1 MSETYGDMWREEE
14 QEDSCSSCSSYLYLE
29 SSNDTEIITVP
40 AEHVE
45 REQSEV
51 DKTFLM
57 ERLMEAYR
65 RVMEDIRRETEA
77 GGALGSHDTD
87 TVPATDTALAQDTVP
102 NTDTDTDKD
111 QDIDINQTQD
121 SHDTSARH

>member
-40 AEHVE
+40 AEHFPRVP
-45 REQSEV
+45 SEV
-51 DKTFLM
+51 DRTFLM

-65 RVMEDIRRETEA
+65 KVMEDVRREIED
-77 GGALGSHDTD
+77 GGADGSQDTD
-87 TVPATDTALAQDTVP
+87 TTDTAPAQDTVP
-102 NTDTDTDKD
+102 DTETDTDKD
-111 QDIDINQTQD
+111 QEKDYNQTQD
-121 SHDTSARH
+121 SHDT